1 MPDLAQQFLEFQGY
15 RLDLVN
21 RVLLDP
27 QGGEIAMKPKVF
39 DTLYVLAANQGRV
52 VSKDDLLK
60 EVWPDATVEE
70 NNLSQ
75 NISALR
81 RVFSE
86 KPGDKRFIETVAGK
100 GFRFIPPVRPI
111 SDEDPPEPN
120 PASPEANE
128 PDASQVPATGGRMSF
143 RNLAY
148 AIGVLTI
155 LTIGIAWL
163 IADRG
168 KPEGLR
174 SIAVLPFKP
183 LVAENRNPALELGM
197 TDTLIWKLSGGEVAV
212 KPLSSVRR
220 YDSLEVDPADAGRQL
235 GVDAVLD
242 GNMSVMDGRVRVSA
256 RLVRVPDGKQI
267 WAGQFDDDFNGIFA
281 VQDSISARV
290 AAELRINL
298 GGNDKKRYT
307 ANAEAYALFLQ
318 GRFLSQKVQESD
330 IRNSISHFERALAL
344 DPSYVPAYVGL
355 ADANRALVLAAD
367 AEPSDAIAKARQA
380 LNKAISLDDGYAEA
394 HAVRAWI
401 MFWYD
406 WDWVEAEKEVKLA
419 LSLDPNSS
427 DARQFYAHILSNTG
441 RHNEALNEIRKAIE
455 IEPLS
460 LRANTFYG
468 MFLYQARRYDEA
480 MVQFQRVFELDP
492 NYRLA
497 LMFASKTL
505 IQQGKL
511 VEATVT
517 SGRAREFA
525 PDAADP
531 LTFDACALASAG
543 RASDARAVLQ
553 KLLSESAHR
562 YISPYNI
569 AIIFAALGEDQKAL
583 EFLEKAYAE
592 KDVRMVFIGVEPKWD
607 PLRSDARFIR
617 LEDAMNLKMKNGTAE
632 K

>member
-1 MPDLAQQFLEFQGY
+1 MADLAHQFLEFQGF
-15 RLDLVN
+15 RLDPVN

-27 QGGEIAMKPKVF
+27 QGEEVALKPKVF
-39 DTLYVLAANQGRV
+39 DTLHVLAANQGRV

-81 RVFSE
+81 RIFSE
-86 KPGDKRFIETVAGK
+86 KPGDKRFIETVAGR
-100 GFRFIPPVRPI
+100 GFRFIPPVQRVSGSDAPELSPITSERDQPRPLQFPVTR
-111 SDEDPPEPN
+111 SRR
-120 PASPEANE
+120 SL
-128 PDASQVPATGGRMSF
+128 

-148 AIGVLTI
+148 ATGFLVL
-155 LTIGIAWL
+155 LTLGIVWL
-163 IADRG
+163 IADRE
-168 KPEGLR
+168 KPDGIR
-174 SIAVLPFKP
+174 SVAVLTFKP
-183 LVAENRNPALELGM
+183 LDAENRNPALELGM

-212 KPLSSVRR
+212 RPLSSVRR
-220 YDSLEVDPADAGRQL
+220 YDSLEVDPAEAGRQL

-242 GNMSVMDGRVRVSA
+242 GNLNVMDGRIRVSA

-267 WAGQFDDDFNGIFA
+267 WAGQFDDDFNGIFT

-290 AAELRINL
+290 ADELRISL

-307 ANAEAYALFLQ
+307 ANAEAYRLFLQ
-318 GRFLSQKVQESD
+318 GRLLSQTVQESE
-330 IRNSISHFERALAL
+330 IRNSISHFERALML

-355 ADANRALVLAAD
+355 AYANRALVLAAD
-367 AEPSDAIAKARQA
+367 VDPSEAITQARHA
-380 LNKAISLDDGYAEA
+380 ANKAVSLDASYADA

-406 WDWVEAEKEVKLA
+406 WDWAEAEKEVKLA

-427 DARQFYAHILSNTG
+427 DAHQFYAHILSNTG
-441 RHNEALNEIRKAIE
+441 RHDEALDEIRRAVE

-480 MVQFQRVFELDP
+480 MVQFQRVFEIDP

-497 LMFASKTL
+497 LMFASKTM

-511 VEATVT
+511 LEATVT
-517 SGRAREFA
+517 SGKAREFA
-525 PDAADP
+525 PDATDP
-531 LTFDACALASAG
+531 LTFNACALASAG
-543 RASDARAVLQ
+543 RESDARTVLQ
-553 KLLSESAHR
+553 RLLSESGRR

-569 AIIFAALGEDQKAL
+569 AIIYAAVGENQKAL
-583 EFLEKAYAE
+583 EYLEKAYAE

-607 PLRSDARFIR
+607 SLRSEPRFIK
-617 LEDAMNLKMKNGTAE
+617 LENAMKLTPK
-632 K
+632 